1 MMQSVLAF
9 FAHPSLSLRK
19 SLVTPAYQIGHESTT
34 LTCLTT
40 VPTRTHWSRSCD
52 SVHCPYRSSGMIGY
66 YSSKGVIHGLSHLAV
81 LKIFLDSRCF
91 LTYLNGDVYGF
102 ASTLHTVPT
111 YIRGVIAKSA
121 DVSVVNTLRKVS

>member
-1 MMQSVLAF
+1 
-9 FAHPSLSLRK
+9 
-19 SLVTPAYQIGHESTT
+19 VTA
-34 LTCLTT
+34 
-40 VPTRTHWSRSCD
+40 

-111 YIRGVIAKSA
+111 YVRGVIAKSA
-121 DVSVVNTLRKVS
+121 DVSVVNTLRKVSGRCCKEGHVPRTPLPHKVTSEAVRVHAPVILALMQW